1 MANGGNDHADR
12 LHPGAGTGAATGS
25 ATGSSSELSP
35 PSTAGLAGSTQA
47 GEPSPRS
54 VLDNVDEKSEST
66 RPDDKATSRDAART
80 FMPSDAAKN
89 KDVHTSHDS
98 HDSHDDSDGS
108 SDGDAEDTGR
118 RNDPGD
124 AHREHPDDDDEDDDD
139 DTPPMA
145 NEPGAGLQ
153 ALEVQMSQQAN
164 ERPASLSL
172 ARTVSR
178 APTIIPRSKR
188 RGLFGQFAILPEVE
202 RPYEYRNKTKWLI
215 TLIVALTAAG
225 GPLGS
230 SILYPALASLTVDL
244 HTSPTTANLNV
255 ALYMLAMG
263 IFPLWWSSFSET
275 LGRRTIYIIS
285 FCLFVVFSILSAIS
299 KSIGMLIVMRVLAGG
314 ASASVQA
321 VGAGTLAD
329 IWEPRERGRAMG
341 IFYLGPLTGPLF
353 APIIG
358 GALAEKWGWESTMWF
373 LTIYGGLAF
382 VMLFFCLP
390 ETLARDR
397 RPPRE
402 LEKTEK
408 TEKQEKKNKP
418 PQTQTQTQADVEG
431 QATSMAEG
439 EAAESGAAVAPALA
453 RMTTTQSVRV
463 QTQRVGSFLK
473 VAFVQPLSVL
483 LYLRFPPILLTV
495 VYGSVTFGSLF
506 VLNVSIQ
513 SAFAKPPYQFSELIV
528 GLLYIPSSLG
538 YILASLVGGR
548 WIDNI
553 MAREARKAGRYDAQG
568 RLVFLPE
575 DRMRENAWLSASL
588 FPAALVWF
596 GWTAQHGVYWIV
608 PSIANF
614 VFGFGSMLVF
624 GAVTTMLT
632 EFMPRRSSGGIALNN
647 FLRNIFSC
655 VGAIVAQP
663 LIGAMGYGWL
673 CTMIAL
679 LAWIVGNA
687 CIFLLRRNGSKWRK
701 SMDEQLNKSQPSAP
715 ASVSTRRRNSSL
727 YNTTASGTAELG
739 STTIL
744 SRSSSSRS
752 AARIWSSPTAY
763 TPCTPWPW
771 LSGVSP
777 VSTAQLCTPTGVRR
791 PSAIVSDWTVSIRF
805 PCANPRAQSSAPS
818 SDGSAPNTRMPVPWA
833 DSTVPASRPPPPH
846 GVMMASRPPPG
857 AVVRCGA
864 VADAY
869 SRAVGPAPEPTAAVC
884 AFAAATCSCS
894 SSPAVP
900 CPRIMSGWSYGGTSR
915 APVAAIT
922 SAATASRSAAV
933 DPLNTT
939 RAPYPRVA
947 ATLGAAEIAGITMC
961 AGSPAVRAASASA
974 WAWLP
979 ELCVATP
986 LANPPPA
993 SHPGSRLSRSTA
1005 WNAPRA
1011 LKAPTRCMFS
1021 HLNQMRSVGRA
1032 GVAPSHGVPCS
1043 SSAVRGVDTM
1053 PSIVRLVKTGVR
1065 WTKGRMRLWASTTD
1079 ARVSGGQVL
1088 RSAMADE
1095 EGGMEDIVEIER
1107 IVKLVARRG
1116 LGLFSLE

>member
-1 MANGGNDHADR
+1 MANDGNDHAE
-12 LHPGAGTGAATGS
+12 LHPGAGTGAATRSVTGS

-66 RPDDKATSRDAART
+66 RPDKVTSRDAA
-80 FMPSDAAKN
+80 DAAKN
-89 KDVHTSHDS
+89 KEEHTDSRDS
-98 HDSHDDSDGS
+98 HDSHDDLDDSDDS
-108 SDGDAEDTGR
+108 SDGDPEDAGR
-118 RNDPGD
+118 RNDTSD
-124 AHREHPDDDDEDDDD
+124 VHQEHPDDDG
-139 DTPPMA
+139 TLPMA

-402 LEKTEK
+402 LEKKERTD
-408 TEKQEKKNKP
+408 KP
-418 PQTQTQTQADVEG
+418 PQTQAETQADVEG
-431 QATSMAEG
+431 QATNMADG
-439 EAAESGAAVAPALA
+439 EAAESGAVVAPALA

-553 MAREARKAGRYDAQG
+553 MAREARKAGRYDQQG

-596 GWTAQHGVYWIV
+596 GWTAQHGIYWIV

-673 CTMIAL
+673 CTMFAL
-679 LAWIVGNA
+679 LAWIVGNT

-701 SMDEQLNKSQPSAP
+701 NMDEQLNK
-715 ASVSTRRRNSSL
+715 
-727 YNTTASGTAELG
+727 
-739 STTIL
+739 
-744 SRSSSSRS
+744 
-752 AARIWSSPTAY
+752 
-763 TPCTPWPW
+763 
-771 LSGVSP
+771 
-777 VSTAQLCTPTGVRR
+777 
-791 PSAIVSDWTVSIRF
+791 
-805 PCANPRAQSSAPS
+805 
-818 SDGSAPNTRMPVPWA
+818 
-833 DSTVPASRPPPPH
+833 
-846 GVMMASRPPPG
+846 
-857 AVVRCGA
+857 
-864 VADAY
+864 
-869 SRAVGPAPEPTAAVC
+869 
-884 AFAAATCSCS
+884 
-894 SSPAVP
+894 
-900 CPRIMSGWSYGGTSR
+900 
-915 APVAAIT
+915 
-922 SAATASRSAAV
+922 
-933 DPLNTT
+933 
-939 RAPYPRVA
+939 
-947 ATLGAAEIAGITMC
+947 
-961 AGSPAVRAASASA
+961 
-974 WAWLP
+974 LP
-979 ELCVATP
+979 
-986 LANPPPA
+986 
-993 SHPGSRLSRSTA
+993 
-1005 WNAPRA
+1005 
-1011 LKAPTRCMFS
+1011 
-1021 HLNQMRSVGRA
+1021 
-1032 GVAPSHGVPCS
+1032 
-1043 SSAVRGVDTM
+1043 
-1053 PSIVRLVKTGVR
+1053 
-1065 WTKGRMRLWASTTD
+1065 
-1079 ARVSGGQVL
+1079 
-1088 RSAMADE
+1088 
-1095 EGGMEDIVEIER
+1095 
-1107 IVKLVARRG
+1107 
-1116 LGLFSLE
+1116 